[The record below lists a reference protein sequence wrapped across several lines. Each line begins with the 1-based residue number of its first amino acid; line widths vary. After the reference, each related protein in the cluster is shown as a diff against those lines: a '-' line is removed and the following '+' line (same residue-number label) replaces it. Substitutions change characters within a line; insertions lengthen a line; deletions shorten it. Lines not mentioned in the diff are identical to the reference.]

1 MSLLLIID
9 GYNLLGILGKR
20 KLAKSTYGAEIR
32 EALVRRLSLYSQR
45 KGHYVTLVFDAWQEQ
60 TRLEHHEHR
69 TGVQVVFTKR
79 GERAD
84 QVIQR
89 LARQYGRACAVVSS
103 DLEIIQTAKAHGA
116 FAMKSHEFQVKL
128 EFLVMGAKKAFAA
141 KPSTISSTQG
151 MTKIEDDGPLGR
163 PNKKGNP
170 HKLPKAVR
178 ARKRQLRG
186 F

>member
-1 MSLLLIID
+1 MPLSLIID
-9 GYNLLGILGKR
+9 GYNLLGALGK
-20 KLAKSTYGAEIR
+20 KKSEEPTDGAGTR
-32 EALVRRLSLYSQR
+32 EALIRRLSLYSQS
-45 KGHYVTLVFDAWQEQ
+45 KGHPVTVVFDAWREQ
-60 TRLEHHEHR
+60 TGLEHHEHR

-89 LARQYGRACAVVSS
+89 LARQYGQACAVVSS

-116 FAMKSHEFQVKL
+116 FVMKSQEFQVKL
-128 EFLVMGAKKAFAA
+128 EFFGDKKTLIR
-141 KPSTISSTQG
+141 KPQAISLTQG
-151 MTKIEDDGPLGR
+151 GAKIEDERPPER

-170 HKLPKAVR
+170 RKLPKAVR

>member
-1 MSLLLIID
+1 MPLSIIID
-9 GYNLLGILGKR
+9 GYNLLGALGK
-20 KLAKSTYGAEIR
+20 KKSEEPTDRAGTR
-32 EALVRRLSLYSQR
+32 EALIRQLSLYSQA
-45 KGHYVTLVFDAWQEQ
+45 KGHPVTVVFDAWREQ
-60 TRLEHHEHR
+60 TGLEHYERR

-116 FAMKSHEFQVKL
+116 FVMKSQEFQVKL
-128 EFLVMGAKKAFAA
+128 ELSGGKTPLTMKPQAISLTQSGA
-141 KPSTISSTQG
+141 
-151 MTKIEDDGPLGR
+151 KIEDEKPPGR

-170 HKLPKAVR
+170 RKLPKAVR